1 MLHILNT
8 FSSRNRE
15 EMEVVREEE
24 KKKEDIKKKS
34 KILDF
39 FPNL

>member
-39 FPNL
+39 FS